1 MFDEKSLKA
10 LAAIETEG
18 PLLSLYLN
26 VDPTRRTAEEYKLSL
41 REMLRQV
48 EGTVDDTDI
57 SRVKHYIDLE
67 YDWSGRGLVI
77 FSRQA
82 EDVWWAQPLAVP
94 VRNGATVANKPHIS
108 PLIELDGYYGRYVVA
123 LVDRQGGRFFF
134 FQMGELVAQEG
145 AMGEDVRHTRRGRGS
160 SVVGMRGG
168 SQVSG
173 RKEAERVQRNLREI
187 ASVLGE
193 FCQQHRPRRLLIA
206 GAEHTVAQFREL
218 LPVKLQSIVAGTF
231 SAEMEASENEIRD
244 RAFNI
249 LKDLG
254 EKRREEV
261 VKAVITA
268 AAKGMNGIVGLDQTL
283 SAANEGRI
291 QVLVVEHNYHA
302 PGYQCESCGYLTT
315 QPLEKCVFCEGRIQ
329 EIADAAEAVTSQVV
343 EKGGTVEIVDNETIE
358 EAHIGALLRY

>member
-1 MFDEKSLKA
+1 MFDEKSLKE
-10 LAAIETEG
+10 LASIETEG
-18 PLLSLYLN
+18 LLLSLYLN
-26 VDPTRRTAEEYKLSL
+26 VDPTRRTAEEYKLAL
-41 REMLRQV
+41 REMLRKV
-48 EGTVDDTDI
+48 EGIVDDADI
-57 SRVKHYIDLE
+57 SRVKRYVDLE

-82 EDVWWAQPLAVP
+82 EDVWWVQSLAVP
-94 VRNGATVANKPHIS
+94 VRNGVTSAHKPYIS
-108 PLIELDGYYGRYVVA
+108 PLVELDGYYGRYVTA
-123 LVDRQGGRFFF
+123 LIDRQGGRFFL

-173 RKEAERVQRNLREI
+173 RKEAELVQRNLRDI
-187 ASVLGE
+187 AGALTE

-206 GAEHTVAQFREL
+206 GSEHTVAQFREL
-218 LPVKLQSIVAGTF
+218 LPTKLQSIIAGTF
-231 SAEMEASENEIRD
+231 SAEMEAGENEIRD
-244 RAFNI
+244 LAFNI
-249 LKDLG
+249 LKELG

-291 QVLVVEHNYHA
+291 QVLVVEHDYHA

-315 QPLEKCVFCEGRIQ
+315 QPLDKCVFCQGNIL

-343 EKGGTVEIVDNETIE
+343 EKGGSVEIIDNETIE